1 MSNEW
6 TDYKSIDEAKP
17 KDWDKASKTVYGK
30 LYHPNDHSLK
40 KQVGGDHYKKLKI
53 QPIEYALANDL
64 GICEHA
70 VVKYVSRWKD
80 KNGVEDLRKAIHYIE
95 MLIQREI
102 NEDS

>member
-6 TDYKSIDEAKP
+6 TDYTSIDEAKP
-17 KDWDKASKTVYGK
+17 KDWDKASKTVYGS

-80 KNGVEDLRKAIHYIE
+80 KNGIEDLRKAIHYIE

>member
-1 MSNEW
+1 MSVDKATPEEW
-6 TDYKSIDEAKP
+6 N
-17 KDWDKASKTVYGK
+17 KASKTVYGK

>member
-1 MSNEW
+1 VSVDNA
-6 TDYKSIDEAKP
+6 TPDE
-17 KDWDKASKTVYGK
+17 WDKASKTVYGK

-70 VVKYVSRWKD
+70 VVKYVSRWEN

>member
-1 MSNEW
+1 MSVDNATPDEW
-6 TDYKSIDEAKP
+6 N
-17 KDWDKASKTVYGK
+17 KASKTVYGK

-53 QPIEYALANDL
+53 QPIEYALANNL

>member
-1 MSNEW
+1 VSVNNA
-6 TDYKSIDEAKP
+6 TPD
-17 KDWDKASKTVYGK
+17 DWDKASKTVYGK

>member
-1 MSNEW
+1 VSVNNA
-6 TDYKSIDEAKP
+6 TPDE
-17 KDWDKASKTVYGK
+17 WDKASKTVYGK

-40 KQVGGDHYKKLKI
+40 KQVGGDHYRKLKI
-53 QPIEYALANDL
+53 QPIEYALANNL

>member
-1 MSNEW
+1 VSVNNA
-6 TDYKSIDEAKP
+6 TPD
-17 KDWDKASKTVYGK
+17 DWDKASKTVYGK

-53 QPIEYALANDL
+53 QPIEYALANNL

-80 KNGVEDLRKAIHYIE
+80 KNGVEDLRKAIHYLE
-95 MLIQREI
+95 MMIQREI